1 MAKTSGKA
9 SEEIMSNALE
19 QLRSALTL
27 LDEAGAP
34 SEIGAKV
41 DLAIHELFLALADG
55 SAGGSLNY
63 GNPNGAHH

>member
-9 SEEIMSNALE
+9 REEIMTAALE

-41 DLAIHELFLALADG
+41 DLAIHELFLALANV
-55 SAGGSLNY
+55 SAGGSLTRANR
-63 GNPNGAHH
+63 NGARH

>member
-9 SEEIMSNALE
+9 REELMSDALE

-41 DLAIHELFLALADG
+41 DLAIHELFLALANV
-55 SAGGSLNY
+55 SAGGSLTHANR
-63 GNPNGAHH
+63 NAARH